1 MTSFSLSSKAYTA
14 RDFILEAKKNP
25 QTTFS
30 SYFVFDRNSGW
41 VKFRTTT
48 TTNKYKANTHVE
60 KASKGGFNNNV
71 WVNQL
76 AKSFKIDKSVNRLKP
91 AVAFSVPLGEC
102 YMLIDI
108 PMSNYI
114 NSGINKISVLARSN

>member
-48 TTNKYKANTHVE
+48 TTNKYKGVGT
-60 KASKGGFNNNV
+60 
-71 WVNQL
+71 QL
-76 AKSFKIDKSVNRLKP
+76 FPFTSRAATP
-91 AVAFSVPLGEC
+91 AVPLGEC

>member
-91 AVAFSVPLGEC
+91 AVAFSDEVLGLSCFPLPVGQQHQLYHLESATC
-102 YMLIDI
+102 L
-108 PMSNYI
+108 
-114 NSGINKISVLARSN
+114 

>member
-48 TTNKYKANTHVE
+48 TTNKYKGTTWRVLHAYRHPNE
-60 KASKGGFNNNV
+60 
-71 WVNQL
+71 QL
-76 AKSFKIDKSVNRLKP
+76 HQ
-91 AVAFSVPLGEC
+91 
-102 YMLIDI
+102 
-108 PMSNYI
+108 
-114 NSGINKISVLARSN
+114 